1 MPQQGEACPSGFAF
15 RVPSVAVAAAHV
27 LGQQPVGK
35 PREAQENQHNS
46 HRIHNQLACR
56 AEQLP
61 AMQHPHHAE
70 KRHLRL
76 VTVGNFHLYFPK
88 SGVRRRGE
96 IEVRTSGNYQ
106 RVAPDGDVR
115 KTFSL
120 VQRQG
125 DFYPSRS
132 VVAVQ
137 AELAGGI
144 QRTVGCLH
152 YAFHATVVRPLGK
165 SFVEVRK
172 SRGGSVR
179 APYPGCTIGQYMSH
193 GILVR
198 IAQRSPQQP
207 AVPCFETI
215 TRRQPLPA
223 DVDVGHRFTMIQ
235 HNTAPTEHEHEEAE
249 QQPEPF
255 MMFPPSYPFHDLSFI
270 VVLHP
275 QFSFV
280 CHKRDKARL
289 LQTKPESTRFPAHV
303 LVDLPIARSAGESGR
318 RPLPRSRR

>member
-1 MPQQGEACPSGFAF
+1 M
-15 RVPSVAVAAAHV
+15 
-27 LGQQPVGK
+27 
-35 PREAQENQHNS
+35 
-46 HRIHNQLACR
+46 
-56 AEQLP
+56 
-61 AMQHPHHAE
+61 
-70 KRHLRL
+70 
-76 VTVGNFHLYFPK
+76 
-88 SGVRRRGE
+88 RRRGE